1 VNKPQPNPDPS
12 PKNEWDDTADIE
24 PFRPQAGVLVGSRY
38 RLEQCLGE
46 GRFGEVWKAVDTRL
60 EDNPIG
66 LGSKFVALKFLKQEF
81 IHDPEVR
88 ADFSTEVKTLYQ
100 LTHPHLLRLFDFDL
114 QPNMAYLVTE
124 YATASLARQLARHG
138 RFNLRQ
144 CNSYL
149 TQGASGLDYAHSMKF
164 VHRDL
169 KPHNLLLT
177 ENNRLLIA
185 DFGLAHITSLSGTRS
200 MMEVSP
206 SGTPAYMAPEQWD
219 WMANHRSDIYAMG
232 IILFQ
237 MLTGRIPFKPKSGN
251 PREWK
256 ALHQTAP
263 IPSVRNFVSDLPA
276 EIDEVVQRALAKE
289 PRKRPDSAGELAE
302 LFHAAVAAHIE
313 DGNVGQTS
321 LKQIRT
327 NQTREV
333 ATRKEEKETNVETTT
348 PIEPFQV
355 SVEQEP
361 ANAVKVPGQLSIFVR
376 AKLPKPQ
383 PEEIKPAKAN
393 PEDGKTKF
401 VSTNVP
407 PASLSVTPFINKTPN
422 KMVSYIPLGAPVKM
436 LEGHTYYATSVAYSP
451 DGNSVVSGSLDK
463 SVRLWQA
470 QGEGSEGRYLDG
482 HSGSVFSVAFSPNGN
497 LIASGSHDKTVRL
510 WNVRDGSTTKIFEG
524 HEGSI
529 YGVAFAPDGR
539 WVVSGSADKTIKV
552 WDVKSGK
559 LLATLSGHRDSVTS
573 LSFSLDG
580 RWLASGSKDT
590 TVKLWDMAKGT
601 ELGYFEGHDAGVCSV
616 AISPDGRRLLS
627 GSMDKTAKLWDMASG
642 EYIKNLRGNMDWV
655 LGVAFS
661 PDGNTIA
668 IASDNVRL
676 WDTRKAIELKTITG
690 HYSLVNCVTFSPDG
704 QTLATASDDK
714 TVRVWSAYRIDVE

>member
-1 VNKPQPNPDPS
+1 VSKPQPNPVPEEDWEET
-12 PKNEWDDTADIE
+12 NLE
-24 PFRPQAGVLVGSRY
+24 PFRPQAGVLVGNRY

-60 EDNPIG
+60 EHSPVG

-81 IHDPEVR
+81 VHDPEVR
-88 ADFSTEVKTLYQ
+88 ADFSAEVKTLYQ
-100 LTHPHLLRLFDFDL
+100 LTHPNLLRLFDFDL

-144 CNSYL
+144 TNSYI
-149 TQGASGLDYAHSMKF
+149 TQAANGLDYAHQMKF

-185 DFGLAHITSLSGTRS
+185 DFGLAYITSLSGTRS

-219 WMANHRSDIYAMG
+219 WMANHRSDIYALG

-237 MLTGRIPFKPKSGN
+237 MLTGRIPFKPKTGN

-263 IPSVRNFVSDLPA
+263 VPSVRNFVSDLPA
-276 EIDEVVQRALAKE
+276 EIDQVVQKALAKE
-289 PRKRPDSAGELAE
+289 PKKRPDSAGELAE
-302 LFHAAVAAHIE
+302 MFHTAIASYIE
-313 DGNVGQTS
+313 EVNNGQTS
-321 LKQIRT
+321 LKQIRA

-333 ATRKEEKETNVETTT
+333 ETRNLPSTPSVDTTLPVDPSRRLTPETPVEGSKSAS
-348 PIEPFQV
+348 V
-355 SVEQEP
+355 SV
-361 ANAVKVPGQLSIFVR
+361 FVR
-376 AKLPKPQ
+376 PNTPKPSST
-383 PEEIKPAKAN
+383 
-393 PEDGKTKF
+393 PEDSKTKF
-401 VSTNVP
+401 VSVSVP
-407 PASLSVTPFINKTPN
+407 AASPTVTPFINKTPS
-422 KMVSYIPLGAPVKM
+422 KPISYVALGAPIKL

-451 DGNSVVSGSLDK
+451 DGTYVVSGSLDK
-463 SVRLWQA
+463 SVRLWQTS
-470 QGEGSEGRYLDG
+470 GEGSEGRYFDG
-482 HSGSVFSVAFSPNGN
+482 HSGSVFSVAFSPMGN
-497 LIASGSHDKTVRL
+497 LIASGSHDRTVRL
-510 WNVRDGSTTKIFEG
+510 WNTDGSTARILEA
-524 HEGSI
+524 HEGS
-529 YGVAFAPDGR
+529 VFATAFSPDGR
-539 WVVSGSADKTIKV
+539 WLASGSADKTVKI

-559 LLATLSGHRDSVTS
+559 LLATLTGHRDTVTS

-590 TVKLWDMAKGT
+590 TVKLWDMSKGT

-627 GSMDKTAKLWDMASG
+627 GSMDKSAKLWDMASG
-642 EYIKNLRGNMDWV
+642 EYIKNLRGNADWV

-661 PDGNTIA
+661 PDGHTIA
-668 IASDNVRL
+668 IASDAIRL
-676 WDTRKAIELKTITG
+676 WDTRKTIELKTITG
-690 HYSLVNCVTFSPDG
+690 HYSLINSVAFSPDG
-704 QTLATASDDK
+704 QSLASASDDK
-714 TVRVWSAYRIDVE
+714 TVRLWSAYRLDLA

>member
-1 VNKPQPNPDPS
+1 VSKPQPNPISNEDWEEPDP
-12 PKNEWDDTADIE
+12 E
-24 PFRPQAGVLVGSRY
+24 PFRPQAGAFVGNRY

-46 GRFGEVWKAVDTRL
+46 GRFGEVWKAVDSRL
-60 EDNPIG
+60 EHSPVG

-81 IHDPEVR
+81 VHDPEVR
-88 ADFSTEVKTLYQ
+88 ADFSSEVKTLYQ
-100 LTHPHLLRLFDFDL
+100 LTHPNLLRLFDFDL

-144 CNSYL
+144 TNTYIS
-149 TQGASGLDYAHSMKF
+149 QAANGLNYAHSMKF

-185 DFGLAHITSLSGTRS
+185 DFGLAYITTLSGTRS

-219 WMANHRSDIYAMG
+219 WMANHRSDIYALG

-263 IPSVRNFVSDLPA
+263 VPSVRNFVSDLPS
-276 EIDEVVQRALAKE
+276 EIDEVVQKALAKE
-289 PRKRPDSAGELAE
+289 PKKRPDSAGELAE
-302 LFHAAVAAHIE
+302 MFHAAIAPYIE
-313 DGNVGQTS
+313 EGNGGQTS
-321 LKQIRT
+321 IKQIRA

-333 ATRKEEKETNVETTT
+333 DTRAVPTAEEKVNEVDITRLIV
-348 PIEPFQV
+348 
-355 SVEQEP
+355 P
-361 ANAVKVPGQLSIFVR
+361 ALEESAGKAGQLSIFVR
-376 AKLPKPQ
+376 SNAPKPT
-383 PEEIKPAKAN
+383 PEE
-393 PEDGKTKF
+393 GKTNF
-401 VSTNVP
+401 VSPNIP
-407 PASLSVTPFINKTPN
+407 PPSPSVTPFINKTPS
-422 KMVSYIPLGAPVKM
+422 KPISYVPLGSPLKL
-436 LEGHTYYATSVAYSP
+436 LEGHTYYVTSVAFSP
-451 DGNSVVSGSLDK
+451 DGQIIASGSLDK
-463 SVRLWQA
+463 SVRIWQVS
-470 QGEGSEGRYLDG
+470 GSGSEGRYLDG
-482 HSGSVFSVAFSPNGN
+482 HSGSVFSVAYSPNGN

-510 WNVRDGSTTKIFEG
+510 WNTDGSTAQILEG
-524 HEGSI
+524 HQGSVFGI
-529 YGVAFAPDGR
+529 AFSPDGR
-539 WVVSGSADKTIKV
+539 WVVSGSADKTVKI

-559 LLATLSGHRDSVTS
+559 LLATLSGHKDSVTS

-590 TVKLWDMAKGT
+590 TVKLWDMSKGT

-627 GSMDKTAKLWDMASG
+627 GSIDKTAKLWDMASG
-642 EYIKNLRGNMDWV
+642 EYIKNLRGNADWV

-661 PDGNTIA
+661 PDGHTIA
-668 IASDNVRL
+668 VASDAIRM

-690 HYSLVNCVTFSPDG
+690 HYSLINAVVFSPDG
-704 QTLATASDDK
+704 QIIASASDDK
-714 TVRVWSAYRIDVE
+714 TVRLWSTYRLDLG